1 MEPMLKLE
9 DIVAAEQRRER
20 RQDLQEKLLRGL
32 DMATN
37 AAILLII
44 VAGSWVGIG
53 LLAHAVWLLILA
65 DGS

>member
-1 MEPMLKLE
+1 MLKLE

-53 LLAHAVWLLILA
+53 LLAHAVWLLIL
-65 DGS
+65 GGWKLI